1 MGHWRGVLVKT
12 PSGPGAILPRGHTS
26 QWLRSLRVPSRLSVF
41 LSAVLVTGGTA
52 LFIDGS
58 SIRVLSFTAHEAAV
72 TAILAA
78 SVVLGELLPI
88 TVRRGESSEPYT
100 FSGTAAIAL
109 IITGPLWIAAVAQMS
124 AGLFDDIRSRRPLVK
139 LSFNVSQYAISI
151 TAARVVYA
159 VLSKQPVTSFTPV
172 FRPGDLIPALLA
184 ALTYFAVN
192 IWLVAIVSAL
202 AECRPAFSYLW
213 LYTRGEATTALTL
226 LAVGPIALIAL
237 NFSLLTWPL
246 CVLPVL
252 AVSGALAAAKRE
264 LLAMHDSLTGLPNRT
279 LLLKRTAKALRD
291 QRDNSS
297 RCCSL
302 IWITSSRSMTPW
314 ATRLVTNCLL
324 KSDSD
329 SAP

>member
-58 SIRVLSFTAHEAAV
+58 SIRVLSFTADEAAV

-192 IWLVAIVSAL
+192 IWLVAIVSAARRVPTSVQL
-202 AECRPAFSYLW
+202 PMA
-213 LYTRGEATTALTL
+213 LYPGRSNH
-226 LAVGPIALIAL
+226 GPYVARRWSDRAYSSQL
-237 NFSLLTWPL
+237 FPSH
-246 CVLPVL
+246 
-252 AVSGALAAAKRE
+252 LAA
-264 LLAMHDSLTGLPNRT
+264 L
-279 LLLKRTAKALRD
+279 RTARAR
-291 QRDNSS
+291 REWSA
-297 RCCSL
+297 RGGE
-302 IWITSSRSMTPW
+302 
-314 ATRLVTNCLL
+314 TRAAG
-324 KSDSD
+324 D
-329 SAP
+329 A